1 MMKTLCFLAATALG
15 LTSFACS
22 HDKAPEPAVAV
33 AAVKPTEIA
42 PADLAP
48 LPEGPP
54 ALVTRKP
61 GLRDPD
67 LLNDLPSDRQFE
79 PTQVVSSLPGN
90 GALVTS
96 PPPSVRPPPPSTPE
110 N

>member
-1 MMKTLCFLAATALG
+1 MRTLRFLAATALG
-15 LTSFACS
+15 LACFACS
-22 HDKAPEPAVAV
+22 HDKAPDPSVAV
-33 AAVKPTEIA
+33 AEVKPTDTA

-67 LLNDLPSDRQFE
+67 LLNDLPNDRQFE
-79 PTQVVSSLPGN
+79 PTQTVSSLSGN

-96 PPPSVRPPPPSTPE
+96 PPPSVKATTPPTPE